1 MPRKTLSPSQIYRQD
16 LPDFNKED
24 E

>member
-16 LPDFNKED
+16 LPDFNEED
-24 E
+24 D